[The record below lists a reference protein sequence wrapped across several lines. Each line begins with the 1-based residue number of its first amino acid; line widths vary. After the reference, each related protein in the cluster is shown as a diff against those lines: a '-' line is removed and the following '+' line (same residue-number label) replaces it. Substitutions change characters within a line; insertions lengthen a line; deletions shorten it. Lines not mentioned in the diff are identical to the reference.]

1 MALNEG
7 GLYVDW
13 RGVKWVTF
21 KRTANTKE
29 AHENVKELKGMGS
42 ESQATGGAS
51 PKQEWGRDVAKFWTP
66 WPETYR
72 SLDCSLLALGL
83 HVLAHIAWGS

>member
-51 PKQEWGRDVAKFWTP
+51 PKQE
-66 WPETYR
+66 
-72 SLDCSLLALGL
+72 
-83 HVLAHIAWGS
+83 

>member
-51 PKQEWGRDVAKFWTP
+51 PKQEWGRDV
-66 WPETYR
+66 TYR